1 MEPALA
7 MILAGGREK
16 RMDILCQHRAK
27 PALPFA
33 GGTRVIDF
41 TLSNCIHSQIR
52 DIAVLTDYYRADMA
66 SYLNQWSMGNS
77 NSGNIQLLEPRK
89 GAYVGTADAV
99 YQNIEYLEKNSA
111 SLVLVL
117 AGDHIYKMNYQAMLA
132 FHQQVETEAT
142 VAVIPVPIEQAHHF
156 GIVTVDGDVRVTG
169 FVEKPKVPQ
178 SNLVSMGIY
187 IFKKQMLIQ
196 RLIENAALPHSPHDF
211 GHAIMPSM
219 VGRDKVAAYKFN
231 GYWQDIGTIEAY
243 YQANMEL
250 VATNH
255 AFSLNGGWSVFTAP
269 NHLPPARI
277 LQQGSVEN
285 SLVSPGCVIK
295 GRVKDSILMP
305 GVRVEEEAVIMDSIV
320 MSNTFIGYHSVVDH
334 CILDEGVNVG
344 KFCYLG
350 FGSAA
355 ISGNGV
361 TVLGKEATVPSHTAI
376 CRNCKILP
384 HVGPGDFINRV
395 IQTNSVLSPRHTSE
409 TLRIEEKGVSGNVRQ
424 GVLTT

>member
-1 MEPALA
+1 VESALA
-7 MILAGGREK
+7 MILAGGRGK
-16 RMDILCQHRAK
+16 RMDILCHPRAK

-33 GGTRVIDF
+33 GDTRVIDF
-41 TLSNCIHSQIR
+41 TLSNCIHSQIG
-52 DIAVLTDYYRADMA
+52 DIAVLTDYHRADMA
-66 SYLNQWSMGNS
+66 HYINRWSMENG
-77 NSGNIQLLEPRK
+77 NSGNIQVLEPRK
-89 GAYVGTADAV
+89 DSYQGTADAV

-132 FHQQVETEAT
+132 FHRQIEADAT
-142 VAVIPVPIEQAHHF
+142 VAVIPVPIEQAHRF
-156 GIVTVDGDVRVTG
+156 GIVTIDSKVRVTG
-169 FVEKPKVPQ
+169 FVEKPEVPQ

-187 IFKKQMLIQ
+187 IFDKQVLIH
-196 RLIENAALPHSPHDF
+196 RLIEDAALPHSPHDF

-219 VGRDKVAAYKFN
+219 VRRDKVAAYKFN
-231 GYWQDIGTIEAY
+231 GYWQDIGTTEAY

-250 VATNH
+250 VVPKP
-255 AFSLNGGWSVFTAP
+255 AFSLNGGWSVLSAP
-269 NHLPPARI
+269 NHLPPAKV
-277 LQQGSVEN
+277 LKHGSVEN

-305 GVRVEEEAVIMDSIV
+305 GVCVEEEAVIMDSIV

-355 ISGNGV
+355 IPGNGV
-361 TVLGKEATVPSHTAI
+361 TVLGKEVTVPSHTAI

-384 HVGPGDFINRV
+384 HVGPGDFITRV
-395 IQTNSVLSPRHTSE
+395 IPTNSVLSPGRTSE
-409 TLRIEEKGVSGNVRQ
+409 TLRIEEKGVLGNVRQ
-424 GVLTT
+424 GVLTP

>member
-7 MILAGGREK
+7 MILAGGRGK

-27 PALPFA
+27 PTLPFA
-33 GGTRVIDF
+33 GDTRVIDF
-41 TLSNCIHSQIR
+41 TLSNCVYSQIR

-89 GAYVGTADAV
+89 ASYMGTADAV

-117 AGDHIYKMNYQAMLA
+117 AGDHIYKMDYQAMLA
-132 FHQQVETEAT
+132 FHRQTEADVT
-142 VAVIPVPIEQAHHF
+142 VAVIPVPIEQAHRF
-156 GIVTVDGDVRVTG
+156 GVVTIDSRVRVTG
-169 FVEKPKVPQ
+169 FVEKPEVPQ

-187 IFKKQMLIQ
+187 IFNKQVLIQ
-196 RLIENAALPHSPHDF
+196 RLVEDAALPHSPHDF

-219 VGRDKVAAYKFN
+219 VRQDKVAAYKFN
-231 GYWQDIGTIEAY
+231 GYWQDIGTTEAY

-250 VATNH
+250 IAPKP
-255 AFSLNGGWSVFTAP
+255 AFSLNGGWSVLTAP
-269 NHLPPARI
+269 NHLPPAKK

-285 SLVSPGCVIK
+285 SFVSPGCVIK

-305 GVRVEEEAVIMDSIV
+305 GVWVEEEAVIMNSLV
-320 MSNTFIGYHSVVDH
+320 MADTFIGYHSVVDH

-350 FGSAA
+350 FGDAA
-355 ISGNGV
+355 VSGNEV
-361 TVLGKEATVPSHTAI
+361 TVLGKEVTVPPHTAV
-376 CRNCKILP
+376 CRNCKISP
-384 HVGPGDFINRV
+384 HVGPGDFIARV
-395 IQTNSVLSPRHTSE
+395 IPTNSVLSPRHISE
-409 TLRIEEKGVSGNVRQ
+409 PLCTEEKEVSGNVQ
-424 GVLTT
+424 GVLTP

>member
-7 MILAGGREK
+7 MILAGGRGK
-16 RMDILCQHRAK
+16 RMDILCQHRSK

-33 GGTRVIDF
+33 GDTRVIDF
-41 TLSNCIHSQIR
+41 TLSNCIYSQIR

-66 SYLNQWSMGNS
+66 SYLKRWSMGNS
-77 NSGNIQLLEPRK
+77 NSGDIQLLEPK
-89 GAYVGTADAV
+89 IDSYMGTADAV

-132 FHQQVETEAT
+132 FHRQIEADAT
-142 VAVIPVPIEQAHHF
+142 VAVIPVPIEQAHRF
-156 GIVTVDGDVRVTG
+156 GIVTIDGKVRVIG
-169 FVEKPKVPQ
+169 FVEKPEVPQ

-187 IFKKQMLIQ
+187 VFNKQVLIQ
-196 RLIENAALPHSPHDF
+196 RLIEDATLPHSPHDF
-211 GHAIMPSM
+211 GHAIMPGM
-219 VGRDKVAAYKFN
+219 VRRDKVAAYKFN
-231 GYWQDIGTIEAY
+231 GYWRDIGTTEAY

-250 VATNH
+250 ITPNL
-255 AFSLNGGWSVFTAP
+255 AFSLNGGWSVLTAP
-269 NHLPPARI
+269 NHLPPAKK

-305 GVRVEEEAVIMDSIV
+305 GVWVEEEAVIMNSLV
-320 MSNTFIGYHSVVDH
+320 MSNTFIGCHSVVDH

-350 FGSAA
+350 FGDTA

-361 TVLGKEATVPSHTAI
+361 TVLGKEVTVPPHTAI

-384 HVGPGDFINRV
+384 HVGPSDFIARV
-395 IQTNSVLSPRHTSE
+395 IPTNSVLSPRHISE
-409 TLRIEEKGVSGNVRQ
+409 PLWTEEKEVSGNVRQ
-424 GVLTT
+424 GVLTP